1 MRSDVRDEEAYK
13 GVKEQSGT
21 SASDLFDDFRADFKK
36 KLRHARALL
45 HTRGNTRAHRRARAR
60 A

>member
-1 MRSDVRDEEAYK
+1 MRDEEAYK

-45 HTRGNTRAHRRARAR
+45 HTRGNTRAHRRARGR